1 MVDGDVEKMCGS
13 GWRGEGG
20 GRSWIDYYYSNR

>member
-1 MVDGDVEKMCGS
+1 MKMVKERNIYTKTKSQS

-20 GRSWIDYYYSNR
+20 GGWWV